1 MGKTLGY
8 MITWTTYGTWL
19 QGDKRGYVKDGEVSG
34 ENKELREANRAAQK
48 SKGVKLRRKEKEI
61 VRKAIGSEA
70 EKLGQRIYAVAVCSN
85 HVHVVADNIDE
96 DLGKVA
102 GRYKRAG
109 TMALRR
115 KGFVGRVWTKG
126 YDKRF
131 CFDKKAL
138 EERIRYVQRHG

>member
-1 MGKTLGY
+1 ML
-8 MITWTTYGTWL
+8 
-19 QGDKRGYVKDGEVSG
+19 
-34 ENKELREANRAAQK
+34 
-48 SKGVKLRRKEKEI
+48 
-61 VRKAIGSEA
+61 
-70 EKLGQRIYAVAVCSN
+70 VAVCSN

-96 DLGKVA
+96 AVGEVA
-102 GRYKRAG
+102 GHYKRAG
-109 TMALRR
+109 TMTLRR